1 MMNTMKYMSQIIL
14 LLVVIDISSILIV
27 QSKATTT
34 TTTTAMNNF
43 RPIIG
48 VVSEPIS
55 PEMSQELYNNNNNN
69 DDDITTTTTTTTTKK
84 ATSYIAASYVKY
96 LEMAGAR
103 VVPLIYN
110 QPSDDIDT
118 LLKGINGILFPGGGA
133 CLQSTNCPFFESASR
148 MFKYAI
154 QSNDNGNY
162 FPVWG
167 TCLGFQFLSVM
178 GAGENQTVLSSGF
191 DSEDLPLPLNFTS
204 SVTNSKLFAN
214 APTTVM
220 TNLKT
225 KPITMNAHHSGV
237 TPKAG
242 KNNKQF
248 ADFYTVLS
256 TNNGRQGKEFI
267 STIEAKKYP
276 IYGTQYHPE
285 KINFEW
291 VIEKEPIPHTFDAV
305 VASQYFANFF
315 VNEARKS
322 NIKLENENDY
332 LIYNYNTNFTGKSG
346 GYFTETYFFYD

>member
-1 MMNTMKYMSQIIL
+1 MRYLFT
-14 LLVVIDISSILIV
+14 LIV
-27 QSKATTT
+27 AVVCSIYVANGENIQDQ
-34 TTTTAMNNF
+34 AMNY

-48 VVSEPIS
+48 VVSEPITPERYHGDMFASS
-55 PEMSQELYNNNNNN
+55 P
-69 DDDITTTTTTTTTKK
+69 KK
-84 ATSYIAASYVKY
+84 PTSYIAASYVKY

-103 VVPLIYN
+103 VVPLIYD
-110 QPSDDIDT
+110 QASDDIDT

-133 CLQSTNCPFFESASR
+133 SLQPDSPFFQSASR
-148 MFKYAI
+148 MFQYAVAA
-154 QSNDNGNY
+154 NDNGDH

-178 GAGENQTVLSSGF
+178 GAGENNTVLSSGF

-204 SVTNSKLFAN
+204 AVGNSKLFKD
-214 APTTVM
+214 APSFVM
-220 TNLKT
+220 DNLKT
-225 KPITMNAHHSGV
+225 KAITMNAHHSGV
-237 TPKAG
+237 TPEAG
-242 KNNKQF
+242 ANNKKF
-248 ADFYTVLS
+248 NEFYTVLS
-256 TNNGRQGKEFI
+256 TNNGRQGKRFI

-291 VIEKEPIPHTFDAV
+291 VVEKEPIPHSYDAV

-322 NIKLENENDY
+322 TQTLENENNY

-346 GYFTETYFFYD
+346 GYFTETYFF

>member
-1 MMNTMKYMSQIIL
+1 MEYYFQ
-14 LLVVIDISSILIV
+14 VVV
-27 QSKATTT
+27 H
-34 TTTTAMNNF
+34 
-43 RPIIG
+43 
-48 VVSEPIS
+48 VS
-55 PEMSQELYNNNNNN
+55 
-69 DDDITTTTTTTTTKK
+69 T
-84 ATSYIAASYVKY
+84 
-96 LEMAGAR
+96 
-103 VVPLIYN
+103 
-110 QPSDDIDT
+110 
-118 LLKGINGILFPGGGA
+118 
-133 CLQSTNCPFFESASR
+133 STNCPFFESASR

-256 TNNGRQGKEFI
+256 TNNGRQKRIYLHDRSKKI
-267 STIEAKKYP
+267 SNLWYTISSR
-276 IYGTQYHPE
+276 

-291 VIEKEPIPHTFDAV
+291 VVEKEPIPHTFDAV

-332 LIYNYNTNFTGKSG
+332 LIYNYITNFTGKSG